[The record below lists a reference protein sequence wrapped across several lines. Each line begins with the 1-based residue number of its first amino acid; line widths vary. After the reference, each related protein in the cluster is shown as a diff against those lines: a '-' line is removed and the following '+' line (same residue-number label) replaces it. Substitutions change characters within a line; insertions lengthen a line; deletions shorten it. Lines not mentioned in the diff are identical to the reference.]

1 MTSDQA
7 ENIIHL
13 LNALLVLAKL
23 GLFGLGAV
31 LGLLAGDV

>member
-7 ENIIHL
+7 ENMIHL
-13 LNALLVLAKL
+13 LNALVVMSKF
-23 GLFGLGAV
+23 GLFGIGAI